1 MYSRITLCRSFL
13 ARAWLESCI
22 NGATWYDTDMREEKK
37 STHGPGWRQVR
48 RYPALLRRILIR
60 GLLVLF
66 GLQFIVVAI
75 LVAIDTWRKRY
86 RPQGHFPRT
95 QPEPIA
101 VGHSVVQIYTYGED
115 LYKAMLQAIR
125 QARER
130 IFFET
135 YIWKGDQIG
144 QKFKY
149 ELQRAADRGVEV
161 YVMYDAFANL
171 VVPHHFKRFKPNIYV
186 LRYPILA
193 WLRQPFYLSGYARD
207 HRKILVVDGNIAFV
221 GGYNVGSRYATEWRD
236 THIKIEG
243 RDAHELESVCIDFW
257 NTYRKRKRSLPVLP
271 DPRERD
277 WDPLIVVHRND
288 PHMLVFPI
296 RSSYLEAINR
306 ANKHIYLTQAY
317 FIPDRI
323 ILQALLQ
330 AAARG
335 VDVRIL
341 LPATSNHILAD
352 WLARGLYTACLV
364 GGIRLLLYQNAMVH
378 AKTATI
384 DGVWST
390 IGTANL
396 DRLSLLG
403 NFEVNVE
410 IYDVA
415 LARQMENIF
424 FQDSTNACELT
435 FTRWKRRSP
444 LKVFAEMILSPLRPL
459 I

>member
-1 MYSRITLCRSFL
+1 MS
-13 ARAWLESCI
+13 
-22 NGATWYDTDMREEKK
+22 EEKK
-37 STHGPGWRQVR
+37 SIARRRPGWGNVR
-48 RYPALLRRILIR
+48 RYPTLLRRVLIR
-60 GLLVLF
+60 SVLVLF
-66 GLQFIVVAI
+66 GLQAVIVAV

-86 RPQGHFPRT
+86 RAQGHFPRT
-95 QPEPIA
+95 RPEPVR
-101 VGHSVVQIYTYGED
+101 VGHSMVQIYTYGED
-115 LYKAMLQAIR
+115 LYEAMLKAIR
-125 QARER
+125 QANDR

-135 YIWKGDQIG
+135 YIWKDDLIG
-144 QKFKY
+144 HKFKH
-149 ELQRAADRGVEV
+149 ELQCAADRGVEV
-161 YVMYDAFANL
+161 YIMFDAFANL
-171 VVPHHFKRFKPNIYV
+171 VVPSHFKRFKPNIYV

-207 HRKILVVDGNIAFV
+207 HRKILVVDGEIAFV
-221 GGYNVGSRYATEWRD
+221 GGYNVGARYATEWRD

-257 NTYRKRKRSLPVLP
+257 NMYRKRKRSLPVLP
-271 DPRERD
+271 ESSERD

-288 PHMLVFPI
+288 PHLLVFPI
-296 RSSYLEAINR
+296 RNSYLEAIHR
-306 ANKHIYLTQAY
+306 ANKHIYLTHAY

-335 VDVRIL
+335 VDVRVL

-352 WLARGLYTACLV
+352 WLARGLYTQCLA
-364 GGIRLLLYQNAMVH
+364 GGIRLFLYQNAMVH

-396 DRLSLLG
+396 DRLSMLG

-415 LARQMENIF
+415 LARQMEDIF
-424 FQDSTNACELT
+424 LQDSTNARELT
-435 FTRWKRRSP
+435 YAQWKRRSL
-444 LKVFAEMILSPLRPL
+444 LKIFAEAVLSPLRPL

>member
-1 MYSRITLCRSFL
+1 MDEKNKRIF
-13 ARAWLESCI
+13 AR
-22 NGATWYDTDMREEKK
+22 K
-37 STHGPGWRQVR
+37 PGWHTIQRFPGLFR
-48 RYPALLRRILIR
+48 RVLLR
-60 GLLVLF
+60 GLLALF
-66 GLQFIVVAI
+66 GLQVIVIAV
-75 LVAIDTWRKRY
+75 LVAIDFWRKRY
-86 RPQGHFPRT
+86 RSQGRFPRT

-101 VGHSVVQIYTYGED
+101 VGHSIVQIYTYGED
-115 LYKAMLQAIR
+115 LYAAMLDAIR
-125 QARER
+125 RARER

-135 YIWKGDQIG
+135 YIWKDDPVG
-144 QKFKY
+144 QMFKY
-149 ELQRAADRGVEV
+149 ELQCAADRGVEV

-171 VVPHHFKRFKPNIYV
+171 VVPNHFKHFTSNIHV
-186 LRYPILA
+186 LRYPLFA

-207 HRKILVVDGNIAFV
+207 HRKILVADGRVAFV

-243 RDAHELESVCIDFW
+243 LDAHELESVCIDFW
-257 NTYRKRKRSLPVLP
+257 NMYRKRNLSRSVLP
-271 DPRERD
+271 EPPVRD

-288 PHMLVFPI
+288 PHLVVFPI
-296 RSSYLEAINR
+296 RNSYLEAINR
-306 ANKHIYLTQAY
+306 ANKHIYLTHAY
-317 FIPDRI
+317 FVPDGI

-335 VDVRIL
+335 VDVRVL

-352 WLARGLYTACLV
+352 WLARGLYTQCLN
-364 GGIRLLLYQNAMVH
+364 GGVRLFLYQDAMVH

-384 DGVWST
+384 DGIWST

-410 IYDVA
+410 IYDAA
-415 LARQMENIF
+415 LAQQMETIF
-424 FQDSTNACELT
+424 LQDSTNARELT
-435 FTRWKRRSP
+435 LEQWKRRSP
-444 LKVFAEMILSPLRPL
+444 LQIFAETVLAPLRPL

>member
-1 MYSRITLCRSFL
+1 LLKDASKLSLCDNQIMDER
-13 ARAWLESCI
+13 
-22 NGATWYDTDMREEKK
+22 K
-37 STHGPGWRQVR
+37 STTVHKPRWRDFQL
-48 RYPALLRRILIR
+48 YPALLRRVLIR
-60 GLLVLF
+60 AILLLL
-66 GLQFIVVAI
+66 GLQIGVIGV
-75 LVAIDTWRKRY
+75 LVAIDAWRKRY
-86 RPQGHFPRT
+86 RLQGHFPRT

-101 VGHSVVQIYTYGED
+101 VGHSTVQLYTYGED
-115 LYKAMLQAIR
+115 LYEAMLQAIR

-135 YIWKGDQIG
+135 FIWKDDLIG

-149 ELQRAADRGVEV
+149 ELQSAANRGVAV

-171 VVPHHFKRFKPNIYV
+171 VVPQRFKRFKSNIYV

-193 WLRQPFYLSGYARD
+193 WLRQPFYLSGYVRD
-207 HRKILVVDGNIAFV
+207 HRKILVVDGKTAFV
-221 GGYNVGSRYATEWRD
+221 GGYNIGARYATEWRD
-236 THIKIEG
+236 THIRIEG

-257 NTYRKRKRSLPVLP
+257 NMYRRRNRSLPVLP
-271 DPRERD
+271 EPRERD

-288 PHMLVFPI
+288 PHLLVFPI
-296 RSSYLEAINR
+296 RTSYLEAINR
-306 ANKHIYLTQAY
+306 ANKHIYLTHAY
-317 FIPDRI
+317 FVPDRI
-323 ILQALLQ
+323 ILHALLQ

-341 LPATSNHILAD
+341 LPETSNHILAD
-352 WLARGLYTACLV
+352 WLARGLYTPCLAS
-364 GGIRLLLYQNAMVH
+364 GIRLFLYQNAMVH

-384 DGVWST
+384 DGIWST

-410 IYDVA
+410 IYDTT
-415 LARQMENIF
+415 LAQQMETIF
-424 FQDSTNACELT
+424 MQDSSNARELT
-435 FTRWKRRSP
+435 FAQWKRRSP
-444 LKVFAEMILSPLRPL
+444 LQIFAEKILSPLRPL

>member
-1 MYSRITLCRSFL
+1 M
-13 ARAWLESCI
+13 
-22 NGATWYDTDMREEKK
+22 
-37 STHGPGWRQVR
+37 
-48 RYPALLRRILIR
+48 
-60 GLLVLF
+60 LF
-66 GLQFIVVAI
+66 GLQIVVI
-75 LVAIDTWRKRY
+75 GVLVAIDTWRKRY

-95 QPEPIA
+95 RPEPLTIA
-101 VGHSVVQIYTYGED
+101 HSTVQIYTYGED
-115 LYKAMLQAIR
+115 LYEAMLNAIR
-125 QARER
+125 QAQER

-135 YIWKGDQIG
+135 YIWKDDLLG

-149 ELQRAADRGVEV
+149 ELQCAAERGVEV

-171 VVPHHFKRFKPNIYV
+171 VVPQHFKRFKPIIHV
-186 LRYPILA
+186 LRYPILG
-193 WLRQPFYLSGYARD
+193 WLRQPFYLSGYVRD
-207 HRKILVVDGNIAFV
+207 HRKILVVDGHVSFV
-221 GGYNVGSRYATEWRD
+221 GGYNIGARYATEWRD
-236 THIKIEG
+236 THIRIEG
-243 RDAHELESVCIDFW
+243 LDAHELESVCIDFW
-257 NTYRKRKRSLPVLP
+257 NTYRKRKPGLSVLLEP
-271 DPRERD
+271 QVRD

-288 PHMLVFPI
+288 PHLLVFPI
-296 RSSYLEAINR
+296 RNSYLEAIHR
-306 ANKHIYLTQAY
+306 AHKHIYLTHAY

-352 WLARGLYTACLV
+352 WLARGLYTQCLH
-364 GGIRLLLYQNAMVH
+364 GKIRLFLYQHAMVH

-410 IYDVA
+410 IYDPA
-415 LARQMENIF
+415 LAQQMETIF
-424 FQDSTNACELT
+424 AQDSSNTHELT
-435 FTRWKRRSP
+435 LEEWKRRSA
-444 LKVFAEMILSPLRPL
+444 LQIFAEAILSPLRPL